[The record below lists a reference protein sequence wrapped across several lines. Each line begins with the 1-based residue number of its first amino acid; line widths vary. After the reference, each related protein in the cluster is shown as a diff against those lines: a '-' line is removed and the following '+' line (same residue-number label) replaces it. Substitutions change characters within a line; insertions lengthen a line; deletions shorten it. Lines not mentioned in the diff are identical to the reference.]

1 MRLGYTLSK
10 YLITVFVK
18 WLLVS
23 TVVLG
28 FIFGLIDLMEM
39 LRRLSTKAD
48 ITFLRAIKMFFYR
61 YPSYF
66 QEILP
71 FVVLFAAVA
80 AFWHL
85 NKKQELV
92 VIRLSGISVWQ
103 ILTPLM
109 GAAFIIGL
117 LDMLILNP
125 LAAKLLNRFYTFENQ
140 YIYQH
145 QTPFSISEEGFWL
158 REQGHNKQVIL
169 HAKHFDEN
177 QKALYNL
184 TLYLFDG
191 TDHFLERYDAR
202 LGTLKNKSILLN
214 QGWHTPKDG
223 VPEKFTHQSIDTSL
237 TLQSINE
244 SFLNPKT
251 LTFYTLRS
259 YGHLMEKSG
268 LSALA
273 YFVQWHTLVSRCIWF
288 AVMVMLAA
296 TFAIRYQRARGGVK
310 MIGFG
315 IALAFFLYFLRDIT
329 YALGMNGELPPVLA
343 AWVPTLVTGLF
354 AATKLLYSEDG

>member
-1 MRLGYTLSK
+1 MKLGYTLSK
-10 YLITVFVK
+10 YLINVFVR
-18 WLLVS
+18 WLLV
-23 TVVLG
+23 TTAVLG
-28 FIFGLIDLMEM
+28 SIFGLIDLMEM

-48 ITFLRAIKMFFYR
+48 ITFLRAVEMFFYR
-61 YPSYF
+61 FPCYF

-71 FVVLFAAVA
+71 FVVLFAAIV
-80 AFWHL
+80 AFWRL

-92 VIRLSGISVWQ
+92 VIRLSGVSIWQ

-109 GAAFIIGL
+109 GAAFVLGL
-117 LDMLILNP
+117 LDMLIFNP
-125 LAAKLLNRFYTFENQ
+125 LAANLLSRFYTFENQ

-158 REQGHNKQVIL
+158 REQKHNRQVIL
-169 HAKHFDEN
+169 HAKHFDEE
-177 QKALYNL
+177 QRALYNL
-184 TLYLFDG
+184 TLYVFDG
-191 TDHFLERYDAR
+191 GDRFLERYDAR
-202 LGTLKNKSILLN
+202 LGILSNKSILLN
-214 QGWHTPKDG
+214 QGWHTSKEG
-223 VPEKFTHQSIDTSL
+223 IPEKFVNQFIETSL

-273 YFVQWHTLVSRCIWF
+273 YFVQWHTLVSRCVWL

-296 TFAIRYQRARGGVK
+296 TFAIRYQRVRGGLM
-310 MIGFG
+310 MIGLG
-315 IALAFFLYFLRDIT
+315 VALAFLLYFLRDIT
-329 YALGMNGELPPVLA
+329 YALGMSGGLPPVLA